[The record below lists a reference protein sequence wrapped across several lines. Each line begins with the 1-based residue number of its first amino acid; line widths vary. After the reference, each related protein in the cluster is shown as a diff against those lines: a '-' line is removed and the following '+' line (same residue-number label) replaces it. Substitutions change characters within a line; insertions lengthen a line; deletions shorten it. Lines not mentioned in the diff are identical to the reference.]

1 MNLECV
7 RVSGPEILRDR
18 VYLSMHDFAHSA
30 IEITRLDFAYY
41 SHPTACIDQV
51 RGEIFLKKMSRYL
64 LLLAP
69 NRHEIATLFASL
81 VFTLCLEETPASDL
95 TF

>member
-1 MNLECV
+1 V
-7 RVSGPEILRDR
+7 RVNGPEILRDIGFICLGYAR
-18 VYLSMHDFAHSA
+18 TIFAHSV
-30 IEITRLDFAYY
+30 IEITRLDFTYY
-41 SHPTACIDQV
+41 FHPTTCIDQV
-51 RGEIFLKKMSRYL
+51 RGEILKKKCHVII

-81 VFTLCLEETPASDL
+81 VLTLCLEETPASDL

>member
-1 MNLECV
+1 M
-7 RVSGPEILRDR
+7 RVNGPEILRDIGF
-18 VYLSMHDFAHSA
+18 VCLGYACMMFAHSV
-30 IEITRLDFAYY
+30 IEITRLDFTYY

-51 RGEIFLKKMSRYL
+51 RRKKSHVII

-81 VFTLCLEETPASDL
+81 IFTP
-95 TF
+95 